1 MLSLANM
8 WNRFLAPILLLAL
21 SVGTLTW
28 VLTSPF
34 WQTLFQI
41 SAVIRLVHDGYVDE
55 EAVSFERLRRSA
67 LTGIMDSLDRN
78 SSFMA
83 REEVRR
89 FEETTRQ
96 RYVGIG
102 VEIQALRGRVTIM
115 QVYEDGAAAAAGL
128 LAGDQIIEVNGE
140 DAREWTVGDVADQ
153 LRGPDGERVSLSVYR
168 PLESEEMTVS
178 LRRRAVRVATVRNHH
193 VDEDRIAFFTLRQFG
208 HLTASEVESALRG
221 FRDQGARALII
232 DLRDNPGGTL
242 ESAKDVVDFFLP
254 PGELITYL
262 EGRRARDR
270 LEFRARREALWGERP
285 VAVII
290 NESSAS
296 GSEIVAGALQDAGR
310 AFVVGARSFGKGSVQ
325 TVFTL
330 RSGDAIRQ
338 TTARY
343 FLPSGRSI
351 DEVGVEPDVPVEF
364 SSEERAE
371 LIIQSRH
378 REILDAAAFE
388 EVFGF
393 PPDRVDRPLEAA
405 REVLREALRSE
416 SQQA

>member
-1 MLSLANM
+1 MLSLATM
-8 WNRFLAPILLLAL
+8 WNRFLPPLLVLAL
-21 SVGTLTW
+21 SIGTLTW

-41 SAVIRLVHDGYVDE
+41 SAVIRLVHDGFVDE

-83 REEVRR
+83 REEVMR

-102 VEIQALRGRVTIM
+102 VEIQALRGRITIM
-115 QVYEDGAAAAAGL
+115 QVFEGGAAAEVGL
-128 LAGDQIIEVNGE
+128 DPGDQIIDINGE
-140 DAREWTVGDVADQ
+140 DARDWNVADVADR
-153 LRGPDGERVSLSVYR
+153 LRGPDGESVTMTVYR
-168 PLESEEMTVS
+168 PVLQEETTVTV
-178 LRRRAVRVATVRNHH
+178 RRRAVRVATVRNLH
-193 VDEDRIAFFTLRQFG
+193 VDEERIAYFSLRQFG
-208 HLTASEVESALRG
+208 HLTASEVEAALRG
-221 FRDQGARALII
+221 FREQGAQALIL

-242 ESAKDVVDFFLP
+242 EAAKNVVDFFLP
-254 PGELITYL
+254 PHALITYL

-270 LEFRARREALWGERP
+270 VEFRSRREPIWGDLP

-310 AFVVGARSFGKGSVQ
+310 ALVVGARSFGKGSVQ

-351 DEVGVEPDVPVEF
+351 DEVGVEPDVPVAF
-364 SSEERAE
+364 SEEERAE

-378 REILDAAAFE
+378 RGILDPSTFE
-388 EVFGF
+388 EIFGF
-393 PPDRVDRPLEAA
+393 SPDRVDRPLEAA
-405 REVLREALRSE
+405 REALRETLRSRP
-416 SQQA
+416 QQA